1 MSYRHPRY
9 HGPVDNTIEGT
20 IDGISQFCLL
30 ITILVGTLLGPIAL
44 WHLTN
49 PTPTQTH
56 TVETSI
62 PLERAK

>member
-20 IDGISQFCLL
+20 IDGISQFFLL
-30 ITILVGTLLGPIAL
+30 VATISGILLSPIIL
-44 WHLTN
+44 WHLFNAN
-49 PTPTQTH
+49 PTQSH